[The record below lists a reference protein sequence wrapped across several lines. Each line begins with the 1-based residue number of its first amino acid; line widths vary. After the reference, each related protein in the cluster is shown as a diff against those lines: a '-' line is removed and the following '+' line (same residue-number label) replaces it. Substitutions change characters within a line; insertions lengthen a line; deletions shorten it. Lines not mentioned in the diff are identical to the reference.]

1 MKAFFSIMSV
11 CCLLFTAC
19 STTNQ
24 PECGELICT
33 QEFRIVQVKFT
44 DAIGN
49 AVTVKDYSAINQR
62 TKKSMAQ
69 NNEPPTINNQGNYI
83 VASDADR
90 INLSEKGDKIV
101 VSATHP
107 ESNKT
112 LKGEFVV
119 SGGICACHINRI
131 SGPAVIVFD

>member
-1 MKAFFSIMSV
+1 MSV
-11 CCLLFTAC
+11 CCLLFAAC

-24 PECGELICT
+24 PECGELICS
-33 QEFRIVQVKFT
+33 QEFRMVQVKFI
-44 DAIGN
+44 DAAGN
-49 AVTVKDYSAINQR
+49 GVTVKDFSAINQR
-62 TKKSMAQ
+62 TKKSMTQ

-90 INLSEKGDKIV
+90 TGLSEKGDTIV

-112 LKGEFVV
+112 VKGEFVV
-119 SGGICACHINRI
+119 SGGICVCHISRI
-131 SGPAVIVFD
+131 SGPAEIVF